1 MAPAE
6 FRALHLLDSLSVGGT
21 ERNAVRV
28 LGELHRGGHPVQLA
42 VFRGGPLGTDLGTL
56 GIPVHRIEVS
66 SFYSPAFVREARRLA
81 HFVEEQGIRLLHAH
95 DRYSNIFA
103 AAAGVLGLSIPTIA
117 SKRWDSRGDPW
128 PMRAASRFALRAAT
142 RVLVNSEA
150 VAETAIRDEGVR
162 ASRIRVIPNFVDD
175 VLFETAT
182 PSLRDEMRRELG
194 LRPDQPV
201 VVCVANLRPVKNHRL
216 LLESVAAIRSAF
228 PEVRLVLVGDGPSA
242 GALERQAEEMRLT
255 EQVMFLGQRSDAW
268 RFHAAGDVSVL
279 ASVSEGFPNALVE
292 AQALGVPVVAT
303 AVGGVVEA
311 VLDQRTG
318 LLIPE
323 GDAAAMTGA
332 ILSLLRDPGRRRAM
346 GLAARE
352 ATRKFSRE
360 SVMARMLELYQELM
374 A

>member
-1 MAPAE
+1 VAPVE
-6 FRALHLLDSLSVGGT
+6 FRVLHLLDSLSVGGT

-28 LGELHRGGHPVQLA
+28 LSELHRRGHAVHLV
-42 VFRGGPLGTDLGTL
+42 VFRGGPLEADLVKC
-56 GIPVHRIEVS
+56 GIPVHRIRVR
-66 SFYSPAFVREARRLA
+66 SFYSAAFLREARKLA
-81 HFVEEQGIRLLHAH
+81 HFIEEKQVRLLHAH

-103 AAAGVLGLSIPTIA
+103 AAAGMLGLSIPTIA
-117 SKRWDSRGDPW
+117 SKRWDSGGDPW
-128 PMRAASRFALRAAT
+128 SMRAASRFALRAAT
-142 RVLVNSEA
+142 RVLVNSDA
-150 VAETAIRDEGVR
+150 VAKTALRDEGVR

-175 VLFETAT
+175 VLFETPT
-182 PSLRDEMRRELG
+182 PSLRHELRRELG

-201 VVCVANLRPVKNHRL
+201 IVCVANLRPVKNHRL
-216 LLESVAAIRSAF
+216 LLEAVAAVRTTF
-228 PEVRLVLVGDGPSA
+228 PEIRLVLVGDGPSA
-242 GALERQAEEMRLT
+242 DALARQAGELHLQQEVL
-255 EQVMFLGQRSDAW
+255 FLGQRSEAW
-268 RFHAAGDVSVL
+268 RFHAAGDLSVL

-318 LLIPE
+318 LLVPE

-332 ILSLLRDPGRRRAM
+332 ILSLLQDPGRGRAM

-360 SVMARMLELYQELM
+360 AVMARMLALYQELL